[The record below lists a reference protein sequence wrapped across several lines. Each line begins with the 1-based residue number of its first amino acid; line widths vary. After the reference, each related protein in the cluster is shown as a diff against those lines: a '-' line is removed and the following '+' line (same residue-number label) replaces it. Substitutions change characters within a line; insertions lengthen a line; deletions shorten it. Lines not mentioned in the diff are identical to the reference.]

1 MNSKDQW
8 HGVVFALLFF
18 LCVVNLYELQI
29 YSHQH
34 LWNFVKVLC
43 MLQAVPCKISLVDV
57 SFFCYCM
64 IKYLRFCLVC
74 LFILQF
80 GLDLFSSPLSL
91 SNKISLLVQVKHQVF
106 Q

>member
-18 LCVVNLYELQI
+18 LCGVNLYELQI

-57 SFFCYCM
+57 FFFLLLYDK
-64 IKYLRFCLVC
+64 ILKILPCLPFHIAVC
-74 LFILQF
+74 
-80 GLDLFSSPLSL
+80 S
-91 SNKISLLVQVKHQVF
+91 
-106 Q
+106 